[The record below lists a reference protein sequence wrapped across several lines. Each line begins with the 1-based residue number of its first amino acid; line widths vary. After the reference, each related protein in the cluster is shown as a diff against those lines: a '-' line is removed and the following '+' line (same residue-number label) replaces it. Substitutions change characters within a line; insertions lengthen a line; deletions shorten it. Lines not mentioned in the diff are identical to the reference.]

1 MTAVSDVSSHAIARA
16 RWRPAEIAFWIL
28 AASCAFLFPSR
39 YLIMTD
45 IVRLALFTLSLDL
58 ILGYAG
64 IVSLGHAAFFGVGA
78 YSAGLLALHGII
90 TEPVIALVVA
100 GLVAMVL
107 GFLTSFLVI
116 RGVDLTRLM
125 VTLGIALLLEAL
137 AERFSNITGGTDGLQ
152 GIEMAPI
159 LGLFAFDMF
168 GKTGFFYSL
177 IVLFLLFL
185 LARRIVNSPFGLSL
199 RAIKNNPLRA
209 SAIGVPVNRRL
220 IAIYTRGGVLRR
232 HCRRAV
238 HPDHGAGL
246 PRRVLIR
253 TLGRSDAGARDRRH
267 RLSLWRA
274 DRRGRV
280 QDAAGVLLDDYAA
293 ILAVLDRSRPGRD
306 RAGRPR
312 PHAPLGAVASEPRDP
327 ANRRAQG
334 RRCRSGKRCA
344 MTIALE
350 TKGLEK
356 SFGGLKVTRDL
367 SLRVEQGARHALIG
381 PNGAGKTTVIN
392 LLTGVLKPNAG
403 RIVLEGND
411 ITDLPVHT
419 RVLRGLSRTFQI
431 NQLYADL
438 TPLETVGLAVS
449 ERLGRGGDWWRRM
462 GTRDDVNQEIAETL
476 ARFHLLDV
484 MNERTATL
492 PYGKQ
497 RLLEIAVAI
506 ATRPR
511 VLLLDEPAAGVPES
525 ERHDILAAVAALPR
539 DVTVLLIEHDM
550 DLVFSFADRISVLV
564 NGAMLVEGP
573 PDEVARDP
581 QVKAVYLGEATD
593 A

>member
-220 IAIYTRGGVLRR
+220 IAIYTV
-232 HCRRAV
+232 AAFY
-238 HPDHGAGL
+238 AG
-246 PRRVLIR
+246 I
-253 TLGRSDAGARDRRH
+253 AGA
-267 RLSLWRA
+267 LFTQTTALASLDVFSFERSA
-274 DRRGRV
+274 DLML
-280 QDAAGVLLDDYAA
+280 VLVIGGTGYLYGGL
-293 ILAVLDRSRPGRD
+293 IGAVVFKMLQEFFSTITPQYWQFWIGLVLVVIVLVGRD
-306 RAGRPR
+306 RMHRWALWLPNLVIRQIAGRK
-312 PHAPLGAVASEPRDP
+312 AVVAVP
-327 ANRRAQG
+327 
-334 RRCRSGKRCA
+334 GKRCA

-367 SLRVEQGARHALIG
+367 SLKVEQGARHALIG